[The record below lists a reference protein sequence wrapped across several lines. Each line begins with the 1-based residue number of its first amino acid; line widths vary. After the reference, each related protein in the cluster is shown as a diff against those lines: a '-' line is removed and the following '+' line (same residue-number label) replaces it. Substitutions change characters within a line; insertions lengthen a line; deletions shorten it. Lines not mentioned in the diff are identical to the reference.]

1 MSLRF
6 IGFILSLI
14 VFSPAAVALA
24 AESEGTCAND
34 PAVVVVTSAQFGLIK
49 THPSKPD
56 TFTPKRV
63 VPLRVNQGYG
73 WRIRLNTN
81 QATVKWREEFTLPA
95 KPKTWGAAE
104 EAGSRAVSDDGRVSV
119 TEREVTPDNGVIANT
134 WYVAPGDPAGRY
146 RIRVFVEG
154 QLVKTFAFIVKRQH
168 RSAHKPKPAIAATP

>member
-14 VFSPAAVALA
+14 VFSPTAFALA
-24 AESEGTCAND
+24 AESSSACASE

-56 TFTPKRV
+56 TFIPKRV
-63 VPLRVNQGYG
+63 LPLRVNQGYG
-73 WRIRLNTN
+73 WRIRLNSN

-146 RIRVFVEG
+146 QIRVFVEG
-154 QLVKTFAFIVKRQH
+154 QLVKTFAFVVKRQL
-168 RSAHKPKPAIAATP
+168 RAAHKPKPAIAATP